1 MKKPAA
7 KVNEQESKDI
17 MNQLFDDLD
26 HNEQLVENN
35 AVNQFKTPVAVVYNK
50 EEELLNKYAVAA
62 PTVTESRPAA
72 NIFSKKRLIDEI
84 SKPAEAVVNTNDDV
98 VMEEVPAV
106 PGHTDQHMNAAKDI
120 SEKLAA
126 TSVEER

>member
-1 MKKPAA
+1 M
-7 KVNEQESKDI
+7 
-17 MNQLFDDLD
+17 
-26 HNEQLVENN
+26 
-35 AVNQFKTPVAVVYNK
+35 AVVYNK

-72 NIFSKKRLIDEI
+72 NMFSKKRLIDEI

-106 PGHTDQHMNAAKDI
+106 PGRTD
-120 SEKLAA
+120 
-126 TSVEER
+126 